1 MNENR
6 ENPAF
11 QSGGGTDSPSLTHL
25 EVQENDNNF
34 LEIMLSPF

>member
-11 QSGGGTDSPSLTHL
+11 QSGGGTDSSLTRL